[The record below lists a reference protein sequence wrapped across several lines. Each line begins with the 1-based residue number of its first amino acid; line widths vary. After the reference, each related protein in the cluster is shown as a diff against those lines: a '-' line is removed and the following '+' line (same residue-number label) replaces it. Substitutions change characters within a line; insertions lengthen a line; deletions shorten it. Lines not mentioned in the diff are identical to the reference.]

1 MELAGITFDLI
12 IIRIWRGLTTEQ
24 SPTFVKPSERERRAC
39 RRDAQSEDPGERS
52 GAVSPIVVSLNTVT
66 ISVRDKDD
74 EP

>member
-24 SPTFVKPSERERRAC
+24 DPTFVKPPNNEWRAS
-39 RRDAQSEDPGERS
+39 RRDMQSEERS
-52 GAVSPIVVSLNTVT
+52 DRGRVGSPIVVNLETVT

-74 EP
+74 S